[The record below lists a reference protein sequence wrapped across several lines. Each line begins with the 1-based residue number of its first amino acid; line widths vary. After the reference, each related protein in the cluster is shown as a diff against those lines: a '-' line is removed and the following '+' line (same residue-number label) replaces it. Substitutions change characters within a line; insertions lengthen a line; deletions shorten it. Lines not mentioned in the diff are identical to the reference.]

1 MKKLSS
7 KEEEALLYMFKKGYD
22 LSFVCST
29 FNLCQTYV
37 KHLYKCYKITGSV
50 SFTHNTR
57 TMSLKEKL
65 RAVVSVAE
73 KSLTLSSASIKYN
86 LPYSTLHGWLRIYQR
101 TGLKGLTYL
110 LEVQMKKKKQPISV
124 PSSEKK
130 YTEEYVKELEYKL
143 LKAEAE
149 IAFLKK
155 LRALTQAD
163 KRR

>member
-7 KEEEALLYMFKKGYD
+7 KEEKALLYMFKKGYD
-22 LSFVCST
+22 LSLICST

-37 KHLYKCYKITGSV
+37 QRLYKCYKTTGSV
-50 SFTHNTR
+50 SFTHDTR
-57 TMSLKEKL
+57 TLSLEEKV
-65 RAVVSVAE
+65 RAVVAVAE
-73 KSLTLSSASIKYN
+73 KSLTLFSASIKYN
-86 LPYSTLHGWLRIYQR
+86 LPHSTLHGWLRIYQR

-124 PSSEKK
+124 PPSGKK